1 MCTSNYIVS
10 GGTWYQLM
18 ALLAKPSFTPGFYF
32 RVTFTLLKLKWA
44 GILTCS
50 YMFIH
55 IERCSCSSNYRWKIM
70 NCKDLTFAKKVTHTH
85 THTARSRRIHI
96 PRHLQWP
103 CQGCRQSLV
112 FPFLFGY
119 FSFLKYREHQS
130 FLKLIKWI
138 KCNWCFTVY
147 FK

>member
-1 MCTSNYIVS
+1 
-10 GGTWYQLM
+10 M

-85 THTARSRRIHI
+85 THTR
-96 PRHLQWP
+96 
-103 CQGCRQSLV
+103 QGLEGDTSQGIYSGRVKVVGNL
-112 FPFLFGY
+112 
-119 FSFLKYREHQS
+119 
-130 FLKLIKWI
+130 
-138 KCNWCFTVY
+138 
-147 FK
+147 